1 MDKYDVDLAKVLVK
15 PLYIGLLMN
24 IFVPVV
30 ILAVAYYIDKGGG
43 KEALIPAETL
53 NIIFWVLAA
62 VAVADGAVAIVLK
75 QKLFYT
81 PMIQTKETFED
92 DLTAG
97 VFRSSLVCFA
107 VTGAITICGL
117 VVYILGGTFRDL
129 LLFVFISF
137 IAFQLV
143 RPRFGFLKKVIT
155 AQEKHVEQGRF
166 RLRQI

>member
-1 MDKYDVDLAKVLVK
+1 MDKYDVDLAKILVK

-43 KEALIPAETL
+43 KEALVPAETL

-62 VAVADGAVAIVLK
+62 VAVVDGAVAVILK
-75 QKLFYT
+75 QKFFFA

-97 VFRSSLVCFA
+97 VFGSSLICFGFTA
-107 VTGAITICGL
+107 AITIYGL
-117 VVYILGGTFRDL
+117 VV
-129 LLFVFISF
+129 
-137 IAFQLV
+137 
-143 RPRFGFLKKVIT
+143 
-155 AQEKHVEQGRF
+155 
-166 RLRQI
+166 